1 MLLFSRGTLRTAPL
15 VFFGSQLMHK
25 IIDSV
30 GGRKSFLVLLA
41 VLIVA
46 LSNLLELDERKLE
59 LILYLC
65 VGGAGTIAIE
75 DSVKSLRGNGPPK

>member
-1 MLLFSRGTLRTAPL
+1 MQA
-15 VFFGSQLMHK
+15 
-25 IIDSV
+25 IINSV

-41 VLIVA
+41 VVIVA
-46 LSNLLELDERKLE
+46 LSGLLGIDERKLE

-75 DSVKSLRGNGPPK
+75 DSVKSLKNGPPKQDH